1 MDFLAYFKQKC
12 RQKYQKWDCVLRH
25 FTIYCKGK
33 CTFGDLTVDF
43 CKGFRNYLLTAQR
56 QRNNGKGSI
65 SHNSAAGYWSTFRAL
80 LKITY
85 QEKYIRENLNDF
97 LEKIEWKEV
106 KKEFLTLTEVKQ
118 LVATPCKIP
127 VLKQA
132 VLFSCMTGLRI
143 SDILQLGKPNRD

>member
-56 QRNNGKGSI
+56 QRNNGKGPI

-97 LEKIEWKEV
+97 LEMQDTRTQTSRIV
-106 KKEFLTLTEVKQ
+106 QLHDRAANQRHPATLMGAYPDGSGRRLSNSSMYREN
-118 LVATPCKIP
+118 
-127 VLKQA
+127 
-132 VLFSCMTGLRI
+132 GRR
-143 SDILQLGKPNRD
+143 N